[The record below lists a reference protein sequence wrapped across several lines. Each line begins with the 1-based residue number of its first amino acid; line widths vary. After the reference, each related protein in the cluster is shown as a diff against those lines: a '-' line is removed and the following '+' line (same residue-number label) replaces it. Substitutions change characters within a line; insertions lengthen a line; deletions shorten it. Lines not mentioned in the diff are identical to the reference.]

1 MANVSERI
9 EYTFEYKEYDGREL
23 YYILENGKKVVDF
36 LSECY
41 MALYID
47 RKRKEFNVV
56 AIDNAKDKSRLR
68 EILVDLMIN
77 YLDVD
82 TEYKVCTFCSVQD
95 DRIYGYELRENIYE
109 ATKEKR

>member
-1 MANVSERI
+1 MSV
-9 EYTFEYKEYDGREL
+9 EYTFEYKEYDNREL
-23 YYILENGKKVVDF
+23 YYILENGQKVVDF
-36 LSECY
+36 WNETY

-56 AIDNAKDKSRLR
+56 AINNAKDESRLR

-82 TEYKVCTFCSVQD
+82 TEYKVCTFCSVFE
-95 DRIYGYELRENIYE
+95 DRCYGYELRDRIYE
-109 ATKEKR
+109 ATKEK

>member
-1 MANVSERI
+1 MNI
-9 EYTFEYKEYDGREL
+9 EYTFEYKEYDDREL

-36 LSECY
+36 WSDCY

-47 RKRKEFNVV
+47 RNRREFNVV
-56 AIDNAKDKSRLR
+56 AINNAKDKSRLR

-82 TEYKVCTFCSVQD
+82 TEYKVCTFCSAQD
-95 DRIYGYELRENIYE
+95 DRIYGYELKENIYE
-109 ATKEKR
+109 AIKEK